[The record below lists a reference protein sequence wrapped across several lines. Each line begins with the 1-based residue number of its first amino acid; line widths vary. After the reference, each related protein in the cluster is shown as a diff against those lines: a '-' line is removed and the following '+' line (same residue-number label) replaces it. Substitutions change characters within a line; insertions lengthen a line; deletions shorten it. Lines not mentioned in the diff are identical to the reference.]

1 MTTTASPVPAA
12 VDDVAAPPV
21 DGADGA
27 DGAAGAAVA
36 DGEVV
41 DAEEQARATMAELLE
56 LIDELAARR
65 PVAARVV
72 SMTGDEGV
80 GARELAGTLSA
91 DVALTTRVMRRANS
105 AYYGLGGRVR
115 TVTFAVTVVGFQAI
129 RAMAAA
135 AAAGLDTDDVLPADF
150 WPRSKAAAVA
160 SSTLAPLFRVPAA
173 DAFCLGLLS
182 GLGQAILV
190 QHDAEGYQ
198 ALLVREDVTAGGR
211 PALLDA
217 EVEVFGLRHTD
228 VSAEALSAWQFP
240 REFSDA
246 LARLGEA
253 PERSTP
259 WSRCL
264 ATALEAASRLVD
276 PTGPASDV
284 LELSDGVVTEDR
296 LTGMLPRL
304 RESVAASDW

>member
-1 MTTTASPVPAA
+1 MTTTASPDTPTAVDPAVAPAA
-12 VDDVAAPPV
+12 TPSG
-21 DGADGA
+21 DGVPGP
-27 DGAAGAAVA
+27 

-41 DAEEQARATMAELLE
+41 VVDPEEQARVTMSELLE

-72 SMTGDEGV
+72 SMTGDDGV
-80 GARELAGTLSA
+80 GAKELAGTLSA

-160 SSTLAPLFRVPAA
+160 SSSLAPLFRVPAA

-190 QHDAEGYQ
+190 HHDAEGYQ
-198 ALLVREDVTAGGR
+198 ALLDRDDVAAGGR

-217 EVEVFGLRHTD
+217 EVEAFGLRHTD
-228 VSAEALSAWQFP
+228 VSAEALAAWQFP

-246 LARLGEA
+246 LARLGDA

>member
-1 MTTTASPVPAA
+1 MTTTTDPVAGTA
-12 VDDVAAPPV
+12 DLVDD
-21 DGADGA
+21 GTGT
-27 DGAAGAAVA
+27 
-36 DGEVV
+36 
-41 DAEEQARATMAELLE
+41 DAELDAEDQARATMAELLE
-56 LIDELAARR
+56 LIDDLAARR
-65 PVAARVV
+65 PVAARLVA
-72 SMTGDEGV
+72 MTGDDGV
-80 GARELAGTLSA
+80 GAKDLAGTLAA

-115 TVTFAVTVVGFQAI
+115 TVTFAVTVVGFSAI

-135 AAAGLDTDDVLPADF
+135 AAAGLDTDEVLPADF
-150 WPRSKAAAVA
+150 WPRSKAAAIA
-160 SSTLAPLFRVPAA
+160 CSSLAPAFRVPTA

-198 ALLVREDVTAGGR
+198 ALLARDDVLAGGR
-211 PALLDA
+211 PALMDA
-217 EVEVFGLRHTD
+217 ELEVFGLRHTA
-228 VSAEALSAWQFP
+228 VSAEALAAWQFP
-240 REFSDA
+240 REFSEA
-246 LARLGEA
+246 LSRLGEA
-253 PERSTP
+253 ADRSTS

-276 PTGPASDV
+276 PTGPVSDV

-296 LTGMLPRL
+296 LTAMMPKL